1 MSGTAVYLLLS
12 GRLPVVWHRGMDWRP
27 DWGIIRALF
36 RFGLPTGVQGIAMNV
51 AGLLLLRFIGSL
63 GQSAQAQAA
72 YAVGYTE
79 LFSFI
84 TWTSVGLMSA
94 GATVAGQ
101 NLGAQRPDR
110 TGDGVRVPAGVGRRA
125 PGPNRVPFLTRPRG
139 PPRFVWVGGTLLGR
153 PCRAEPPILLP

>member
-1 MSGTAVYLLLS
+1 P
-12 GRLPVVWHRGMDWRP
+12 PVTWDGGIRWLAAWR
-27 DWGIIRALF
+27 IIRELF
-36 RFGLPTGVQGIAMNV
+36 RFGRPTGVQGIAMNV

-110 TGDGVRVPAGVGRRA
+110 TVHGVRVAAGIGLGLA
-125 PGPNRVPFLTRPRG
+125 A
-139 PPRFVWVGGTLLGR
+139 TL
-153 PCRAEPPILLP
+153 

>member
-51 AGLLLLRFIGSL
+51 AGVLLLRFIGSL
-63 GQSAQAQAA
+63 AQSAQAQAA

-79 LFSFI
+79 LVSFI
-84 TWTSVGLMSA
+84 TWTSVGLISA
-94 GATVAGQ
+94 GATVACQ
-101 NLGAQRPDR
+101 NLGA
-110 TGDGVRVPAGVGRRA
+110 
-125 PGPNRVPFLTRPRG
+125 
-139 PPRFVWVGGTLLGR
+139 GR
-153 PCRAEPPILLP
+153 PEPALH